1 MADAP
6 RPQREDPDETSFA
19 KVLGYVLSFMGVMAL
34 LAFASIWLL
43 RHC

>member
-6 RPQREDPDETSFA
+6 QPQREDPDQTSFTVILRY
-19 KVLGYVLSFMGVMAL
+19 VLGFMGVMAL
-34 LAFASIWLL
+34 LAFASIWFL